1 MSWWNPWE
9 TIAILRDSVA
19 NYKVMQESYE
29 QRIKKFEFTKKENE
43 REIRMLEA
51 ELKAVKA
58 QLAEAVKND
67 TRDDKGRFTKAKK

>member
-1 MSWWNPWE
+1 MAWYNPWAE
-9 TIAILRDSVA
+9 IRELRDLA
-19 NYKVMQESYE
+19 TRYEKSYIE
-29 QRIKKFEFTKKENE
+29 AAAMRNKLEFTKKENE

-67 TRDDKGRFTKAKK
+67 TRDSKGRFTKAKK

>member
-9 TIAILRDSVA
+9 TIAILRNNVA
-19 NYKVMQESYE
+19 HYKVLQESYE
-29 QRIKKFEFTKKENE
+29 EKIKKFEFTKKENE

>member
-1 MSWWNPWE
+1 MSWWNPWAE
-9 TIAILRDSVA
+9 ARELRDCVAHYRVLRDS
-19 NYKVMQESYE
+19 YE
-29 QRIKKFEFTKKENE
+29 EKIKKFEFTKKENE

-67 TRDDKGRFTKAKK
+67 TRDSKGRFTKAKK

>member
-19 NYKVMQESYE
+19 HYKVLQDSYE
-29 QRIKKFEFTKKENE
+29 EKIKKFEFTKKENE

-51 ELKAVKA
+51 ELKAAKTA
-58 QLAEAVKND
+58 LAAAGKND
-67 TRDDKGRFTKAKK
+67 VRDSKGRFTKAKK